1 MRKTKILSRIIAAI
15 LILCVVFSG
24 HGLTM
29 LARAAEKDK
38 ELDELY
44 VKEVKVFYGYNEEH
58 ARKACE
64 AEGFTF
70 CPEDLKQG
78 TASHAKAYLGYKTTK
93 DEGDAITD
101 LTLLDMKDS
110 HFEEMP
116 YAQYLDEHISE
127 YANAAAQM
135 MVLVNE
141 FRRLYKEGN
150 PNALA
155 AYDSLNM
162 LYVDK
167 DRKHNLE
174 DNLLGKYIVEKAD
187 VTFFEKYMQRGNT
200 QILSAM
206 INQLSFAS
214 ASGLNEDGTK
224 GSGFGQTQ

>member
-1 MRKTKILSRIIAAI
+1 
-15 LILCVVFSG
+15 
-24 HGLTM
+24 
-29 LARAAEKDK
+29 
-38 ELDELY
+38 
-44 VKEVKVFYGYNEEH
+44 
-58 ARKACE
+58 
-64 AEGFTF
+64 
-70 CPEDLKQG
+70 
-78 TASHAKAYLGYKTTK
+78 
-93 DEGDAITD
+93 
-101 LTLLDMKDS
+101 
-110 HFEEMP
+110 
-116 YAQYLDEHISE
+116 
-127 YANAAAQM
+127 

-141 FRRLYKEGN
+141 FRRLYKQGN

-214 ASGLNEDGTK
+214 ASGLNEDGTTWIDASK
-224 GSGFGQTQ
+224 ENKIIEEYEEADSGSDVCR